1 MTETNIIF
9 VKKVFDV
16 VNINLRAK
24 PEWYFS
30 IHPLRHV
37 PSVQKGDFKAYK
49 SLVVAEYLEEK
60 FTVPRLEAET
70 PELKAKESKV
80 MGEVSR

>member
-24 PEWYFS
+24 Q
-30 IHPLRHV
+30 I
-37 PSVQKGDFKAYK
+37 PSVQQGDFKAYE

-70 PELKAKESKV
+70 PELKAKESEV
-80 MGEVSR
+80 VGEVSR

>member
-1 MTETNIIF
+1 MTGTNIIF

-30 IHPLRHV
+30 IHPLGQI
-37 PSVQKGDFKAYK
+37 PSVQQGDFKAYE
-49 SLVVAEYLEEK
+49 SLVAAEYLEEK

-70 PELKAKESKV
+70 PELKAKES
-80 MGEVSR
+80 EVVG